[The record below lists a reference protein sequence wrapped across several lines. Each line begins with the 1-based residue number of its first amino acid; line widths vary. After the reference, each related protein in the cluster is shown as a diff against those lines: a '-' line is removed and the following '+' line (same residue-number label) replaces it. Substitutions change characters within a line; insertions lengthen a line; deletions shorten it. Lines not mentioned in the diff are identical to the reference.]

1 MELWKHK
8 ESLSDSQELMDL
20 GVKGAKDAFVSS
32 SSVPW
37 EMLLVPVARSPH
49 HQPPQDMVTA

>member
-1 MELWKHK
+1 MELWKHE

-20 GVKGAKDAFVSS
+20 GVKGAKDVFVSS

-49 HQPPQDMVTA
+49 RQPPQDMVTA